1 MRISIPTP
9 KLPHIN
15 VSTGTFLG
23 VTYPRFSIS
32 WYAKGGF
39 FDKASMVGIGE
50 AGKEAIL
57 PLENKRNMKPY
68 AQAVASLMNDM
79 KSGREGTI
87 TNNFNVSQLVVREEA
102 DINRIA
108 QRLQKLQD
116 RENRKRGIT
125 NV

>member
-1 MRISIPTP
+1 
-9 KLPHIN
+9 
-15 VSTGTFLG
+15 
-23 VTYPRFSIS
+23 
-32 WYAKGGF
+32 
-39 FDKASMVGIGE
+39 MVGIGE

-79 KSGREGTI
+79 KGGREGTI

>member
-1 MRISIPTP
+1 MKDHNKKIFLKGILEYSSNL
-9 KLPHIN
+9 KLA
-15 VSTGTFLG
+15 TFKDT
-23 VTYPRFSIS
+23 VESEI
-32 WYAKGGF
+32 
-39 FDKASMVGIGE
+39 
-50 AGKEAIL
+50 
-57 PLENKRNMKPY
+57 RN

-79 KSGREGTI
+79 KGGREGTI